1 MKNTH
6 KSIIATAAV
15 AALTAVPASGNGFY
29 IPVQAP
35 EATSRG
41 NAFVATANTAAAVY
55 YNAAGLTQLTEDTL
69 QFGIYSVNLGLDANI
84 GGTSVSAKD
93 QWQAIPQI
101 YVAKP
106 INDRLVLG
114 FGLNTPFGLS
124 TEWGN
129 DSPFRNATGAVKAE
143 ILYGTLW
150 AVAGYKV
157 TDTFSVGL
165 GVGVSQL
172 DGELHTGLGAVPGG
186 PVLEFSGDDTAVAW
200 TVSARWQPQE
210 QHAFGIVYRSQTDF
224 NAKGSS
230 RVKGVGKVDSSLG
243 FITPATLAVGYSFR
257 PTSKWNIEANIEW
270 VNWEKLNTLT
280 LKNTPVA
287 AAIPI
292 PFNWDNNLIYGIGA
306 TRQLGNGYSFSF
318 GYNYIENSQPDSTF
332 TPAVSD
338 ADRHWL
344 TLGVGHKGEC
354 WSWDF
359 AYQYAFS
366 DRRVKNVAGP
376 LAPALNGKY
385 KSRFHSLSLSATYE
399 F

>member
-1 MKNTH
+1 M
-6 KSIIATAAV
+6 AA
-15 AALTAVPASGNGFY
+15 AALAAISATPAFGNGFY
-29 IPVQAP
+29 IPVQSP

-69 QFGIYSVNLGLDANI
+69 QLGVYSVTLGLDADVA
-84 GGTSVSAKD
+84 GGSFSSKD
-93 QWQAIPQI
+93 EWQVIPQI
-101 YVAKP
+101 YLAMPV
-106 INDRLVLG
+106 NERLVLG

-129 DSPFRNATGAVKAE
+129 NTPFRNAIGSVKAE

-157 TDTFSVGL
+157 SDTFSVGV
-165 GVGVSQL
+165 GIGVSQL
-172 DGELHTGLGAVPGG
+172 DGELRTGFGAVPGG
-186 PVLEFSGDDTAVAW
+186 PELVFKGSDLAVSWTASV
-200 TVSARWQPQE
+200 RWQPHE
-210 QHAFGIVYRSQTDF
+210 KHAFGLVYRSQTDF
-224 NAKGSS
+224 DVKGSS
-230 RVKGVGKVDSSLG
+230 KITGVFSRGDASLG
-243 FITPATLAVGYSFR
+243 FLTPATVAMGYSYR
-257 PTSKWNIEANIEW
+257 PNSQWNVELNVEW
-270 VNWEKLNTLT
+270 VGWEKLNTLT
-280 LKNTPVA
+280 LKNSTIPGPN
-287 AAIPI
+287 IPI

-306 TRQLGNGYSFSF
+306 TRDLGNGYSISF

-344 TLGVGHKGEC
+344 TFGVGHKGDC

-366 DRRVKNVAGP
+366 DRTVGSD
-376 LAPALNGKY
+376 APAPLRGDY
-385 KSRFHSLSLSATYE
+385 KSRFHSVSFSARYE